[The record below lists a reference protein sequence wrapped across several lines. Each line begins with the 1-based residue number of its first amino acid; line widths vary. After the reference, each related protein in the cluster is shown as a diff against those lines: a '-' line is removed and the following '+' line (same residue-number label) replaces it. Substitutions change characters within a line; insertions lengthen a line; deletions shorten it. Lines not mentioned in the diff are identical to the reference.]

1 MVNPAKL
8 VGQRSLF
15 SSNNQNLPR
24 INIPH
29 NGRDCWADSECNS
42 SVEYCKRRVGHC
54 NSEGFCASRPTD
66 CASTGTPVCT
76 CTGETLENDCSAA
89 AAGVTVAY
97 EGECT
102 N

>member
-1 MVNPAKL
+1 MKFQLLLLAVALFAVLAL
-8 VGQRSLF
+8 VESRP
-15 SSNNQNLPR
+15 LPR
-24 INIPH
+24 
-29 NGRDCWADSECNS
+29 RDCWADSECNS